1 MAAVAAAETI
11 AQGEIRTANVIIKT
25 TTTNQAAATI
35 KATTT
40 ATSNNS
46 RLAPRVASS
55 RRAKLMP
62 RTSGTTLASM
72 RCSKMNKID
81 RVDNNLVVSSKLRL
95 RVASRGAKEAG
106 AKVDTAMTEERA
118 KNEVAMV
125 GLLLAHQLRP

>member
-1 MAAVAAAETI
+1 MAAVAAVETI
-11 AQGEIRTANVIIKT
+11 AQGEIRTANAIIKT

-40 ATSNNS
+40 ATSNS
-46 RLAPRVASS
+46 RLVPRAASS
-55 RRAKLMP
+55 HRAKPMP

-72 RCSKMNKID
+72 RCSKTNKID

-95 RVASRGAKEAG
+95 RVASRAKEAG